1 VRFTPAQV
9 EEIRADYDAGSS
21 ITQLARV
28 YLAPRSSIH
37 NVISGSAAYPG
48 RANVR
53 PRGRSAGP
61 RPELRKLSL
70 KEEAELKDRNESTL
84 TLARIYGIS
93 TETVRQIR
101 KR

>member
-1 VRFTPAQV
+1 MRFTPAQV

-70 KEEAELKDRNESTL
+70 KEEAEIKDRSESNL
-84 TLARIYGIS
+84 TLARIYGVS
-93 TETVRQIR
+93 AETVRQIR